1 MIRAILTDVLL
12 VGLEWNI
19 TMPQESI
26 TLRRNERTPNIQIEN
41 IENYKQKD
49 KQHHEN
55 KKTKYKNTRKNKD
68 RYNEKNSK
76 YREGNREAMRQTQR
90 KRYKRDKD
98 KIIAKK
104 QRKAKTEEQTTIT
117 NQPIVIHAYYILYSF
132 HSVYSIY
139 YSSYRDQLIS
149 LCISFH
155 SIDF

>member
-55 KKTKYKNTRKNKD
+55 KKTKYKNTRKIKID
-68 RYNEKNSK
+68 ITRRTQSIEK
-76 YREGNREAMRQTQR
+76 ETE
-90 KRYKRDKD
+90 
-98 KIIAKK
+98 K
-104 QRKAKTEEQTTIT
+104 Q
-117 NQPIVIHAYYILYSF
+117 
-132 HSVYSIY
+132 
-139 YSSYRDQLIS
+139 
-149 LCISFH
+149 
-155 SIDF
+155 

>member
-98 KIIAKK
+98 KINARRRERRK
-104 QRKAKTEEQTTIT
+104 QNNEEQLLI
-117 NQPIVIHAYYILYSF
+117 NQLIHAYYIFYSF
-132 HSVYSIY
+132 HLLCSIC
-139 YSSYRDQLIS
+139 YSSYHDQLVL